1 MGMDIPV
8 ELLEA
13 EEAKPSAQLVRA
25 VQEHGII
32 VPLVVRSLPGGH
44 YRVVDGRRRLAAA
57 KKAGLEKVPAVLLP
71 EGEDATATATIFL
84 HSTRGENP
92 MAELKAIQAL
102 VRAGLSEEQIARA
115 GYTTRQRIAR
125 LAKLNRL
132 VPELMRR
139 AESGELPPSV
149 AFEAASLPPER
160 QYELLALPKITGDAV
175 REVKQV
181 RRESALPDLDAYAC
195 ASAGI
200 EEVFDA
206 LDDALIERMRTA
218 LPPDRRFDV
227 WRAKLALVQRKRAA
241 LRRPH
246 EPQQA

>member
-1 MGMDIPV
+1 MDIPI
-8 ELLEA
+8 ELLES
-13 EEAKPSAQLVRA
+13 EEAKPSPQLVRA

-32 VPLVVRSLPGGH
+32 VPLIVSPLSGGR

-57 KKAGLEKVPAVLLP
+57 VKAGLEKVPAILLS
-71 EGEDATATATIFL
+71 EGDVAAATIFL

-92 MAELKAIQAL
+92 VAELKAMQAL

-132 VPELMRR
+132 IPELFART
-139 AESGELPPSV
+139 ENGELPPSV

-160 QYELLALPKITGDAV
+160 QYELLALSKITGDAV

-181 RRESALPDLDAYAC
+181 RRESALPALDEYAC

-206 LDDALIERMRTA
+206 LDDALIERIRTA

-241 LRRPH
+241 LHRVH